1 MKGFRVQALLGILL
15 TGAVVVTELWQP
27 KLMAAIVDTGIP
39 AGDMSYI
46 LREGIGMIILAFV
59 GILCGVGGVVFASV
73 AAAGFGR
80 NIREASFG
88 KIQEFSFTNI
98 DRCSSASL
106 VTRLTNDTNFLQNT
120 ALMCLRMLV
129 RAPVMLAGALI
140 MAYLTDAS
148 LSVVLFS
155 SIPLLLLIIFVIVK
169 LGFPR
174 FIAMQKKTDKLNAT
188 VQENLTNVRVVKS
201 FVREE
206 YEKGKFGISNED
218 LTRAAVK
225 ASNIMILIVP
235 SMLLVLN
242 FATVIVMWVG
252 GSQIVE
258 GSGLQIGNLM
268 VFINYM
274 MHTLMSLMIL
284 SVTLMMFSRSKA
296 SADRIREIL
305 DTEIDITDCTDCDE
319 TVADGSVEFRD
330 VSFFYGDSTKAPVLS
345 HISFKAAAGETIGII
360 GSTGCGKSSLVN
372 LIPRLYDVS
381 GGEILVGGK
390 DVRSYKLETLRGAV
404 AAVPQKN
411 VLFSGTIAENVR
423 WGNENASDEEVIDA
437 CKNACA
443 HEFISSFPDGYMTD
457 ISQGGVNVSG
467 GQKQRLCIARAMLK
481 KPLVLILDD
490 STSALD
496 AATETAVKK
505 SFRENLAGV
514 TVFLVAQK
522 VSSVCDADRILVLE
536 NGEIAGFDTHQNLL
550 ASNEIYQEIYRS
562 QQREGVVYA
571 G

>member
-98 DRCSSASL
+98 DRFSSAYL

-296 SADRIREIL
+296 SADRIREML
-305 DTEIDITDCTDCDE
+305 DTEIDIPDCTDCDV